1 MFLAMDTSDLLLTS
15 RIISGA
21 AIQDLDVV
29 VVDGRPLVVCVD
41 SRGQHVFTWDPADDR
56 WTEHPVD
63 VPEGW
68 SEGLLEIGAVVLD
81 GRIVVGGGCYRQGF
95 AQWDLS
101 TGAVRTAIR
110 EGHGGLASV
119 STAELDGRSLF
130 LCGDSSVPAAVRVWD
145 AAEHD
150 VPETGHLAETVLD
163 SCEERFESHFDG
175 IGGLAGGVFDGGPVV
190 VSGGWDGAVVLWDLD
205 SGRVHG
211 YFETAPVPVHGVG
224 LATVDGEMRVVAAG
238 GASVLLGDPEAGS
251 WERITLPGAPVER
264 DYWDG
269 IGLRCLD
276 VGVVDGTPV
285 AVTGTENGKV
295 CAWDLQGRRLLGKP
309 VKEHRQEVY
318 AVRIFELD
326 GRSVAVTG
334 GQDGMLRVWGLG

>member
-1 MFLAMDTSDLLLTS
+1 MFLAMDISDLLLTS

-21 AIQDLDVV
+21 PIQDLDVV

-41 SRGQHVFTWDPADDR
+41 SRGQHVFTWDPAGDR
-56 WTEHPVD
+56 WAEHALDIPD
-63 VPEGW
+63 GW
-68 SEGLLEIGAVVLD
+68 SEGLLNIGAVVLD
-81 GRIVVGGGCYRQGF
+81 GRVVVGGGCYRQGF

-110 EGHGGLASV
+110 EDHGGLASV
-119 STAELDGRSLF
+119 STAELAGRSLF
-130 LCGDSSVPAAVRVWD
+130 LCGDSSVPAGVRAWD
-145 AAEHD
+145 AAERD
-150 VPETGHLAETVLD
+150 VPETGRMAEPVLD
-163 SCEERFESHFDG
+163 ARQEHFDG
-175 IGGLAGGVFDGGPVV
+175 IGGIAAGVLDGDPVV
-190 VSGGWDGAVVLWDLD
+190 VSGGWDGAVVLWGLG
-205 SGRVHG
+205 SGDARS
-211 YFETAPVPVHGVG
+211 YFETTPVPVHGAG
-224 LATVDGEMRVVAAG
+224 LAAVDRELRVVAAG
-238 GASVLLGDPEAGS
+238 GASVLLGDPETGE
-251 WERITLPGAPVER
+251 WERMTLPGAPVER

-269 IGLRCLD
+269 IGIRCLD
-276 VGVVDGTPV
+276 VGVVNGMPV
-285 AVTGTENGKV
+285 AVTGTENGRV